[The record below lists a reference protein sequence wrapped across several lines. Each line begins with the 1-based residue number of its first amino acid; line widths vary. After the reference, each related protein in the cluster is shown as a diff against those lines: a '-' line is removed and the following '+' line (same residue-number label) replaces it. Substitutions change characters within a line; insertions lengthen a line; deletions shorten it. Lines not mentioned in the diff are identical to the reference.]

1 MAEEEKKLYS
11 EEVAEKYGIDTS
23 DPLAKAALNEGKAL
37 LDEATNNANTMID
50 NANAAYESAKT
61 GLKDVTD
68 EQIANQKA
76 ANELAVQKLETEKA
90 NAKKDYE
97 KEQSGAYADYQ
108 KQIQQHGANAEQ
120 MASMGM
126 GGTGYSETVRAS
138 MYNQYQTRVATA
150 REAFVRANADYD
162 AAIAEAKLQGSVAL
176 AEIAYKSYEQKTQLA
191 LEQLQYGNSLLNT
204 LTEQKASISNNY
216 WQRYLEVMSAKDGGS
231 GSDPLSLEDFLV
243 TVEGSGEG
251 LVEPVTAGTKTG
263 SKILQGLSM
272 NSNNI
277 YTQLNTIPS
286 TKTNPTSELDPGRLA
301 NAGLYNLSANI
312 DEQIAS
318 AAAMIDVDSIE
329 ALGIPNITEEK
340 LIDYINKGYVEEYTV
355 KTLYGNKIKYRFT
368 EKGRKKFNGLQ
379 RG

>member
-1 MAEEEKKLYS
+1 
-11 EEVAEKYGIDTS
+11 
-23 DPLAKAALNEGKAL
+23 
-37 LDEATNNANTMID
+37 
-50 NANAAYESAKT
+50 
-61 GLKDVTD
+61 
-68 EQIANQKA
+68 
-76 ANELAVQKLETEKA
+76 
-90 NAKKDYE
+90 
-97 KEQSGAYADYQ
+97 
-108 KQIQQHGANAEQ
+108 
-120 MASMGM
+120 
-126 GGTGYSETVRAS
+126 
-138 MYNQYQTRVATA
+138 
-150 REAFVRANADYD
+150 
-162 AAIAEAKLQGSVAL
+162 
-176 AEIAYKSYEQKTQLA
+176 
-191 LEQLQYGNSLLNT
+191 
-204 LTEQKASISNNY
+204 
-216 WQRYLEVMSAKDGGS
+216 MSAKDGGS